1 MYPMFI
7 GKTTK
12 TFYYIETMSYINR
25 NLTNYPLS
33 RVLHTICH

>member
-25 NLTNYPLS
+25 NRRKVCDLE
-33 RVLHTICH
+33 VVHTVCH